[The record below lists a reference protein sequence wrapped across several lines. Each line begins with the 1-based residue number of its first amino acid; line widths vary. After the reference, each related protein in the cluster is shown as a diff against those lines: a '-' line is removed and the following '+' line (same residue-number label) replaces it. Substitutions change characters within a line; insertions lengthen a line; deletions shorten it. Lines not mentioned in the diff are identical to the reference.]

1 MNIGNKYKID
11 SDALNITLYQK
22 EKTKMGKVRW
32 VIIGYFATLGN
43 TLKFLVDLGVR
54 EGHLKD
60 LETVVK
66 KQDELYALINSL
78 PNGDRMPSSTHK
90 QSVTEG
96 IEVKS
101 SSKLPKKKRGVLK

>member
-66 KQDELYALINSL
+66 KQDELYALIQ
-78 PNGDRMPSSTHK
+78 GFTHK
-90 QSVTEG
+90 KSVTEG
-96 IEVKS
+96 IELKG
-101 SSKLPKKKRGVLK
+101 RGNLH